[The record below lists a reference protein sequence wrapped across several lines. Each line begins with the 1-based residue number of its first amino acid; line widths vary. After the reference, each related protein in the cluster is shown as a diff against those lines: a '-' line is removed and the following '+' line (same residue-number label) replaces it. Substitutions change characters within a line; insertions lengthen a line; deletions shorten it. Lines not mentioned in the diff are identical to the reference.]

1 MHNFEKL
8 LFWQKS
14 ISLAK
19 DVYLICADLPKDE
32 KFGLISQIKRSV
44 VSIPSNIAEGAGRN
58 SDKEFNHFLGIA
70 NASSFEL
77 QTQLILTRELNLLN
91 SEKVNHLLINLN
103 EIQRMIYTFKN
114 NLQSNLKSNI

>member
-14 ISLAK
+14 IELSK
-19 DVYLICADLPKDE
+19 EVYIVCADLPNDE

-44 VSIPSNIAEGAGRN
+44 ISIPSNIAEGAGRN
-58 SDKEFNHFLGIA
+58 NDSEFFHFLGIA

-77 QTQLILTRELNLLN
+77 QTQLILIRELNLLDA
-91 SEKVNHLLINLN
+91 EKVNSLISKLN
-103 EIQRMIYTFKN
+103 EIQRMIYSFKA
-114 NLQSNLKSNI
+114 NLKSNLKQK

>member
-14 ISLAK
+14 IALAK
-19 DVYLICADLPKDE
+19 EVYLICADLPKDE

-58 SDKEFNHFLGIA
+58 SNNEFNHFLGIA

-77 QTQLILTRELNLLN
+77 QTQLILTKE
-91 SEKVNHLLINLN
+91 
-103 EIQRMIYTFKN
+103 
-114 NLQSNLKSNI
+114 

>member
-14 ISLAK
+14 IELAK
-19 DVYLICADLPKDE
+19 EVYLICVDLPSDE
-32 KFGLISQIKRSV
+32 KFGLTSQIKRAV
-44 VSIPSNIAEGAGRN
+44 ISIPSNTAEGAGRN
-58 SDKEFNHFLGIA
+58 NNKEFNYFLGVA

-77 QTQLILTRELNLLN
+77 QTQIILTRELGLLDMSK
-91 SEKVNHLLINLN
+91 SEKILSQIN

-114 NLQSNLKSNI
+114 NLKSDI

>member
-14 ISLAK
+14 IQLAK
-19 DVYLICADLPKDE
+19 EVYLVCVDLPKDE

-58 SDKEFNHFLGIA
+58 NDREFYHFLGIA

-77 QTQLILTRELNLLN
+77 QTQLILTRELELL
-91 SEKVNHLLINLN
+91 SVEKVDSLISQLN
-103 EIQRMIYTFKN
+103 EIQRMIYTFK
-114 NLQSNLKSNI
+114 SNLKK

>member
-14 ISLAK
+14 IALAK
-19 DVYLICADLPKDE
+19 EVYMVCADLPKDE

-44 VSIPSNIAEGAGRN
+44 ISIPSNIAEGAGRN
-58 SDKEFNHFLGIA
+58 NDKEFYHFLGIA

-77 QTQLILTRELNLLN
+77 QTQLILIRELNLLN
-91 SEKVNHLLINLN
+91 EEKVDGLISNLN
-103 EIQRMIYTFKN
+103 EIQRMIFTFK
-114 NLQSNLKSNI
+114 SNLIK

>member
-14 ISLAK
+14 IEPLK
-19 DVYLICADLPKDE
+19 EVYIVCADLPNDE

-44 VSIPSNIAEGAGRN
+44 ISIPSNIAEGAGRN
-58 SDKEFNHFLGIA
+58 NDSEFFHFLAIA

-77 QTQLILTRELNLLN
+77 QTQLILTRELNLLDA
-91 SEKVNHLLINLN
+91 EKVNSLISKLN
-103 EIQRMIYTFKN
+103 EIQRMIYSFKA
-114 NLQSNLKSNI
+114 NLKSNLKQK